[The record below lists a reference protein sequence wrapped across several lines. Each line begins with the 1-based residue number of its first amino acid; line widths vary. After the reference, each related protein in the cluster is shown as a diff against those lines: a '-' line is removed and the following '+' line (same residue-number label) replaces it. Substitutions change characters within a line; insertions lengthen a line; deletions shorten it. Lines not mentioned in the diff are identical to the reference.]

1 MSLGIALLAGSAQA
15 QLGVNAGGAPLAA
28 GSTAAEVDLDGTFQA
43 SLLRFGSTNTA
54 WKFSANIDIDRVPGE
69 NALGEPTTTTAFALS
84 GSVGRRNYSGAGA
97 FRPYVGYG
105 ATLGFADEGVVS
117 TFGIGPYFEMGGA
130 YFVTPRFS
138 VGAAS
143 RAALSIQNTDPGV
156 GDSETNIGLSARL
169 VSMMAT
175 VYF

>member
-1 MSLGIALLAGSAQA
+1 MAGSAQA

-54 WKFSANIDIDRVPGE
+54 WKFSANIDMDRVPSGVDE
-69 NALGEPTTTTAFALS
+69 TTTTFGLS

-97 FRPYVGYG
+97 FRPFVGYG
-105 ATLGFADEGVVS
+105 AALGFADQGAAS
-117 TFGIGPYFEMGGA
+117 TFAIGPYFEMGGA

-143 RAALSIQNTDPGV
+143 RAALSIQSVDPGV
-156 GDSETNIGLSARL
+156 GDSQMNIGLSGRL